1 VKPWL
6 ARLLFYGGTLLVVTV
21 MCQDDFKDLCLSLF
35 GDDAG
40 ESLFSFI
47 RTNVEAPISVI
58 ALALYLDLVLAR
70 RTRDDLPE
78 ANLPEAALRGDAGA

>member
-6 ARLLFYGGTLLVVTV
+6 ARLLFYGGTLVVV
-21 MCQDDFKDLCLSLF
+21 VIMCQEFFRDLCLSVF

-47 RTNVEAPISVI
+47 RTNVEAPISII

-70 RTRDDLPE
+70 RTREDVV
-78 ANLPEAALRGDAGA
+78 A